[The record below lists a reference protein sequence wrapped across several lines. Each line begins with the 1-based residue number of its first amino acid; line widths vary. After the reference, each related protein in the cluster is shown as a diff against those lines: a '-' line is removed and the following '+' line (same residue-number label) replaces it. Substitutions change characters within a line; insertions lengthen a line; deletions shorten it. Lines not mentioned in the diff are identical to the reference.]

1 MLWPPWPSSGVQT
14 LPTSFSSQLFG
25 CPGCS
30 SWISQW
36 WLSLK
41 ASERPVLTTQHKVD
55 PSSFSVT
62 SAYFN
67 SLHSTILF
75 LCWLLIYCFSA
86 TAKSL
91 QSCPTVWPHRWQPTR
106 LPHPW
111 NSPGKNIGVGCHFL
125 LQCVKVKSEREV
137 AQSCPT
143 LSDPMDCSPPGS
155 SIHGILQ
162 ARVLEWGANAFS
174 LLSLYT
180 H

>member
-36 WLSLK
+36 WLFLM

-67 SLHSTILF
+67 SLHSTTLF
-75 LCWLLIYCFSA
+75 LCWLLIYCLSA
-86 TAKSL
+86 TTMSL
-91 QSCPTVWPHRWQPTR
+91 QLCPTVWPHRWQPTR

-125 LQCVKVKSEREV
+125 LQCMKMKSESEV
-137 AQSCPT
+137 TQLCPT
-143 LSDPMDCSPPGS
+143 LSDPMGCMGK
-155 SIHGILQ
+155 IHGIFQ
-162 ARVLEWGANAFS
+162 ARVLEWGAIAFS
-174 LLSLYT
+174 KTYE
-180 H
+180 